1 MTVYAD
7 YAFYSGTYKGLLSA
21 ADFDRVT
28 VSAGAALEHLT
39 MGRSAPHVESEPVK
53 LAFCALC
60 DVTAAAREQGE
71 LASQSVG
78 SWSKT
83 YKATGKSAEQRLYD
97 AAAPYL
103 WPTGFLY
110 RGIG

>member
-7 YAFYSGTYKGLLSA
+7 YAFYTGTYKGQLAA
-21 ADFDRVT
+21 ADFDRVSVT
-28 VSAGAALEHLT
+28 AGAALEQLT
-39 MGRSAPHVESEPVK
+39 MGRSAAHADDEIVQ
-53 LAFCALC
+53 LAFCAVC
-60 DVTAAAREQGE
+60 DATAQNERGE

-83 YKATGKSAEQRLYD
+83 YKTTDKSAEQRLYD
-97 AAAPYL
+97 AVFPYL
-103 WPTGFLY
+103 SATGLLY